1 MGEKLNKNKHTC
13 PKELLQ
19 LKNNLQQLVL
29 YLYRYLP
36 VCAYQHC
43 VDTKA
48 GAFSLSLSVSRSLS
62 LTVASHLLS
71 IGYIKTGRQF
81 KTFISCA

>member
-48 GAFSLSLSVSRSLS
+48 GAISLSLCLSVSLS
-62 LTVASHLLS
+62 DCCFPPALHRV
-71 IGYIKTGRQF
+71 YKNRQA
-81 KTFISCA
+81 I